1 MATLVER
8 TSRFLILVGLSGRDA
23 LTVGDAVIAA
33 TGGLPAS
40 IRRPLTW
47 DCGSEMARHATVTA
61 TGLPVFFAHP
71 HSPRGNAAATRT

>member
-1 MATLVER
+1 VATLVER

-40 IRRPLTW
+40 IRRSL
-47 DCGSEMARHATVTA
+47 MR
-61 TGLPVFFAHP
+61 
-71 HSPRGNAAATRT
+71 